1 MDAFPLFS
9 SAEELG
15 NAIRDARKKANL
27 TQAELAFAAGVG
39 LRFISELEGGK
50 PTAQIG
56 KIMQVLAALGG
67 TLAVRW
73 NDDRP

>member
-1 MDAFPLFS
+1 MDSKNIFS
-9 SAEELG
+9 SPKGLG
-15 NAIRDARKKANL
+15 TAIRESRKKDRL

-39 LRFISELEGGK
+39 IRFVSELEAGK

-67 TLAVRW
+67 RLAVRW
-73 NDDRP
+73 NDDSP

>member
-1 MDAFPLFS
+1 MDAFLFFS

-15 NAIRDARKKANL
+15 NAIRDARKKASL

-39 LRFISELEGGK
+39 LRFVSELEGGK
-50 PTAQIG
+50 PTAQLG

-67 TLAVRW
+67 NLTVRW

>member
-1 MDAFPLFS
+1 MDSKSIFS
-9 SAEELG
+9 SPKGLG
-15 NAIRDARKKANL
+15 TAIRESRKKGRL

-39 LRFISELEGGK
+39 IRFVSELEAGK

-67 TLAVRW
+67 RLTVRW
-73 NDDRP
+73 NDDSP

>member
-1 MDAFPLFS
+1 MDSKNIFNSP
-9 SAEELG
+9 EELG
-15 NAIRDARKKANL
+15 ITIRETRKRDRL

-39 LRFISELEGGK
+39 IRFVSELEAGK

-67 TLAVRW
+67 RLALRW